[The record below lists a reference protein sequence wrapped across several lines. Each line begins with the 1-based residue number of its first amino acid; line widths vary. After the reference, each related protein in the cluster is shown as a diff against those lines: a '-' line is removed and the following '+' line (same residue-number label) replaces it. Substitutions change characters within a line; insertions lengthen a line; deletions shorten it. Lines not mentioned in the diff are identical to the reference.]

1 MCPEPLVPTAQVGVW
16 VYDHPTAEPPAQF
29 AGIVAD
35 FNARATAPGRID
47 HVVLYGS
54 DMEIYPNSFCCSPL
68 DSAQMGRRLNQYG
81 QHPNSTL
88 TFIIDGRMDGDQE
101 WAPDLS
107 TLPPAKIVAWA
118 RWTAQWV
125 CAYERIDGVQLDLEP
140 IAGPW
145 NANLRLL
152 FSSLSSRLAS
162 RDFGCVSPRRPKGVA
177 LSTFAMAKDV
187 DVALFEALGPQGYV
201 VVSGYD
207 LAGGGAGTSHSPAE
221 YEAALR
227 GSLASI
233 RQTAAAANRPYMV
246 GIPAAA
252 STHEFESFVVDGNLV
267 ESGHTQLGYVQA
279 ALRALTAVADD
290 TRFLGPMLWTLCVPP
305 PLALPMLAH
314 AHILARC
321 VAGRTPTCTRLARTT
336 RSARPRPSPAPPSG
350 NSWAATSPATTRQ
363 LPRPRAPSP
372 RSRPSSR
379 PRRVPPPRTRPPTRQ
394 RIRRRPSRPS
404 RHSPHSRPRRMTT
417 PWRGA
422 TRAAIA
428 RRSPDALA
436 ATARAGGTAA
446 AARSATATRTPI
458 CSRAR
463 R

>member
-1 MCPEPLVPTAQVGVW
+1 MLIFVLLTAALLANGLERPPRGNVGVW

-290 TRFLGPMLWTLCVPP
+290 TRFLGPMLWTLSHTNVYPPRSDNEIRPTSAFASAAVWEFLGRNLPGNHSAAPPTPGPEPTQPPIQPPTEGPAPTDTPTNAPTDPPTAVPTEPPLPTQPP
-305 PLALPMLAH
+305 PTDDYP
-314 AHILARC
+314 
-321 VAGRTPTCTRLARTT
+321 VAGCDESSDCPAITG
-336 RSARPRPSPAPPSG
+336 RPGSYCKGGRDG
-350 NSWAATSPATTRQ
+350 CGRQ
-363 LPRPRAPSP
+363 VCHGDSHANLQPCP
-372 RSRPSSR
+372 
-379 PRRVPPPRTRPPTRQ
+379 
-394 RIRRRPSRPS
+394 
-404 RHSPHSRPRRMTT
+404 
-417 PWRGA
+417 
-422 TRAAIA
+422 
-428 RRSPDALA
+428 
-436 ATARAGGTAA
+436 
-446 AARSATATRTPI
+446 
-458 CSRAR
+458 
-463 R
+463 